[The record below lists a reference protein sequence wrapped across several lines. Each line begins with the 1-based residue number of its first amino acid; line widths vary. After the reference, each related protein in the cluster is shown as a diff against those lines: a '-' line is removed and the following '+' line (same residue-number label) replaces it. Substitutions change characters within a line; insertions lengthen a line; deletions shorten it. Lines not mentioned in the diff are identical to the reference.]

1 MRVPDRRCHDCRERE
16 MKLYH
21 ATTPKKAKYYRS
33 TIAYLLPQAPT
44 GTLATTLKHLKGFD
58 DIYQRDNVTTVKLK
72 PDGTRIL
79 KATHLNFTR
88 NGKNYDIQF
97 CQKINAVYCP
107 STKTNKEPRVEILEE
122 LTDVP
127 LAEII
132 SQINWVIEGKKKI
145 CTLGHP
151 IDYSLSMQDRPCWG
165 CKQETECRE
174 KYMEVGK

>member
-1 MRVPDRRCHDCRERE
+1 MTNQYD
-16 MKLYH
+16 KI
-21 ATTPKKAKYYRS
+21 T
-33 TIAYLLPQAPT
+33 AYLRHQAPT
-44 GTLATTLKHLKGFD
+44 GALATTLKHLKGFD
-58 DIYQRDNVTTVKLK
+58 DFYQQDNVTMVKLK

-79 KATHLNFTR
+79 KATHLNLTR

-107 STKTNKEPRVEILEE
+107 STKTHKEPRVEILEE

-132 SQINWVIEGKKKI
+132 SQFNWVIEGKKKI
-145 CTLGHP
+145 CTLGNT

-165 CKQETECRE
+165 CKQEKECGE
-174 KYMEVGK
+174 KYMEVESA